1 MDGCLE
7 GGLWNLSILLVVLF
21 FCYFAGELT
30 GLVHPTC
37 STPQKYQSDLLYL
50 VLSDTCCLFSIKQ
63 HLLGGR
69 QGGAA
74 SFHLLTLLDIDY
86 GCTSERVN

>member
-37 STPQKYQSDLLYL
+37 STPQKYLSDLLYL
-50 VLSDTCCLFSIKQ
+50 VLSITCCLFFFSSRTFWVVVREVQPHFI
-63 HLLGGR
+63 
-69 QGGAA
+69 
-74 SFHLLTLLDIDY
+74 
-86 GCTSERVN
+86 C